1 MEVSALKNDPEF
13 RGAVEGTFAS
23 TISTVSSA
31 AVDGDTLIVETR
43 LEAKSTPPE
52 INWST
57 LWGPV
62 RLLSRG

>member
-13 RGAVEGTFAS
+13 RGAVVGTFAL

-31 AVDGDTLIVETR
+31 DVDGDALTVESS
-43 LEAKSTPPE
+43 LEAKRIHPQN
-52 INWST
+52 NWST